1 MLNLVSEM
9 EKMKK
14 ENEDLL
20 MEAQRSEERTAKKIA
35 EINEHN
41 RRMREQ
47 LNNGFGSNPELMR
60 RLFS

>member
-20 MEAQRSEERTAKKIA
+20 MEAQRSEEHTAKRIA
-35 EINEHN
+35 EINERN

>member
-14 ENEDLL
+14 ENEELL
-20 MEAQRSEERTAKKIA
+20 MEAQRSEERTAKRIA
-35 EINEHN
+35 EINERN

>member
-20 MEAQRSEERTAKKIA
+20 MEVQRSEERTAKRIA
-35 EINEHN
+35 EINERN

-47 LNNGFGSNPELMR
+47 LNNGFGSNPELMH